1 MVALRKFIG
10 SPVVV
15 TVLVGIGASL
25 CVLGMR
31 SLGSIEFLELIAYDW
46 GVRSRANDSRPD
58 ARIVLIGVREEFYQQ
73 EWPLTDATLAKALTI
88 LTEAHPRA
96 IGLDIYR
103 DFPIP
108 RPAGPGH
115 DRLNAVFTAHPH
127 IVAITLVGDNSI
139 RPVPPPPVLAG
150 TDQIGFN
157 DLVLDRDRMIRRGL
171 LFMGTETG
179 TTYSFA
185 LRLALLYLQAEGV
198 TPQPDPVRP
207 EHLRL
212 GHITLKSLGADFG
225 GYVGMDAQG
234 YQIPLDFEGLTGPP
248 PFFSFSDLLAG
259 KVDPK
264 NFADK
269 VVLLGMMAESTPDL
283 LHIPIDPAPFGVHVH
298 AHVVSQLLRAGLD
311 GQSPTRSPS
320 EAQEAGWIVLWSLLG
335 GALGFRVRSPW
346 KLSLLAVGGI
356 GVLFVT
362 FHGAFVSGWWIP
374 LASPSLAWL
383 VSASVVTAYMA
394 NHEKR
399 DRSALMD
406 LFKRHLSPEVAEVI
420 WEQKEKFL
428 DGGRFLPRK
437 LTATVLF
444 VDLKGFTSISE
455 KMEDPQALMDW
466 LNTCIDAMA
475 RQVSTNGGVIDDYA
489 GDAIKVD
496 FGVPLARK
504 TEAEIRQDAVN
515 AVKCALAME
524 QELMRLNARLQE
536 QQLPTIGMRI
546 GIYTGPVVAGSLGS
560 AQRLKYTTVGDT
572 VNTASRLESFDKDS
586 ADPALT
592 TGPCRILIGESTA
605 RHLNEQFDIRRVSQM
620 SLKGKEQKITVF
632 RVYGRGNQRTD
643 EVLQGGLAMK
653 TVKMAVLVSFT
664 GFLLGGL
671 MCGSAWADQQTSP
684 KPPRADAQAQ
694 TTPQASSGTPNKQ
707 QVATATPPVYTPPPG
722 IGRPGGRKGGG
733 TRGTDQSFTM
743 SVLAPN
749 HLGLTAQDQ
758 PILYWFLSK
767 SISKPIEFTLV
778 DDRTNKTILETTIKP
793 PFNPGVQRIRLAD
806 YGVRLAAGKYEW
818 NVALV
823 LDPERRSQDI
833 GAAGWIEVARTPKL
847 PPNGKPDYQFLAGE
861 GLWYDAVAS
870 ISDLIDASPNDSTLR
885 NHRAALLKQVG
896 LVDVA
901 EFDLRAA
908 AAR

>member
-1 MVALRKFIG
+1 MRKFAR
-10 SPVVV
+10 SPAV
-15 TVLVGIGASL
+15 IMI
-25 CVLGMR
+25 VLGMGVSLCLLGFR
-31 SLGSIEFLELIAYDW
+31 SLGGFEFLELIAFD
-46 GVRSRANDSRPD
+46 RETRLRAKDSKPD
-58 ARIVLIGVREEFYQQ
+58 PRIVLVGVTEEFYQQ
-73 EWPLTDATLAKALTI
+73 EWPLTDATLATALTI

-108 RPAGPGH
+108 RPAGAGH
-115 DRLNAVFTAHPH
+115 DRLNAVFSANPR
-127 IVAITLVGDNSI
+127 IVAITLVGDQNI
-139 RPVPPPPVLAG
+139 RSVPPPPVLAE
-150 TDQIGFN
+150 TDQVGFN
-157 DLVLDRDRMIRRGL
+157 DLVLDRDRMVRRGL
-171 LFMGTETG
+171 LFMGTERETAF
-179 TTYSFA
+179 SFG
-185 LRLALLYLQAEGV
+185 LRLALLYLQTEGV
-198 TPQPDPVRP
+198 SPQPDPVQP

-212 GHITLKSLGADFG
+212 GNITLAPLEADFG
-225 GYVGMDAQG
+225 GYGGMDSRG
-234 YQIPLDFEGLTGPP
+234 YQIPLDFQGLAGPP
-248 PFFSFSDLLAG
+248 NSYTFSDLLAG
-259 KVDPK
+259 KIDPK
-264 NFADK
+264 TFSDK
-269 VVLLGMMAESTPDL
+269 VVLIGMMAESTPDL

-298 AHVVSQLLRAGLD
+298 AHVISQLLRAGLD
-311 GQSPTRSPS
+311 GQSPMRSPS
-320 EAQEAGWIVLWSLLG
+320 EAQETGWIVLWSLLG

-346 KLSLLAVGGI
+346 KLSLLAVGGL
-356 GVLFVT
+356 GLLFVT
-362 FHGAFVSGWWIP
+362 FHGAFVSGWWVP

-399 DRSALMD
+399 DRSSLMD

-420 WEQKEKFL
+420 WQQKEKFL

-444 VDLKGFTSISE
+444 VDLKGFTAISE

-466 LNTCIDAMA
+466 LNTCIDALA
-475 RQVSTNGGVIDDYA
+475 QQVGVHNGVIDDYA

-496 FGVPLARK
+496 FGVPLARR

-524 QELMRLNARLQE
+524 QELIRLNARLQE

-605 RHLNEQFDIRRVSQM
+605 RYLDEHFDIRRVSQM

-632 RVYGRGNQRTD
+632 RVYGRKEKETH
-643 EVLQGGLAMK
+643 EIMQGGLSMK
-653 TVKMAVLVSFT
+653 TVKMVVLVSLT

-671 MCGSAWADQQTSP
+671 MNDGAWAEQQTTP
-684 KPPRADAQAQ
+684 KPPRAETPSP
-694 TTPQASSGTPNKQ
+694 TTPNATSSSSNKQ
-707 QVATATPPVYTPPPG
+707 QVTASLPVYQPPRA
-722 IGRPGGRKGGG
+722 IGQPGGRKGGG

-806 YGVRLAAGKYEW
+806 YGVRLGPGKYEW

-823 LDPERRSQDI
+823 LDPEHRSQDI
-833 GAAGWIEVARTPKL
+833 AAAGWIEVAQTPKL

-885 NHRAALLKQVG
+885 IHRASLLKQVG

-901 EFDLRAA
+901 EFDLQAA